1 LTESSDNGKTFVA
14 ASVEIVGAI
23 KNWQKGSSRVIAGSK

>member
-14 ASVEIVGAI
+14 AGVEIVGAI
-23 KNWQKGSSRVIAGSK
+23 KKAAR